1 MSFSLGA
8 SHFVPQVMFLGDK
21 MLLINIWDA
30 QRTDILRV
38 NVEQLNPPL
47 GGGGLLMILCT
58 CSPAKRH
65 AVAAAAAA
73 AEGAF
78 ATMPMG

>member
-30 QRTDILRV
+30 QRTDILRA

-58 CSPAKRH
+58 CSPAKRQR
-65 AVAAAAAA
+65 
-73 AEGAF
+73 AF